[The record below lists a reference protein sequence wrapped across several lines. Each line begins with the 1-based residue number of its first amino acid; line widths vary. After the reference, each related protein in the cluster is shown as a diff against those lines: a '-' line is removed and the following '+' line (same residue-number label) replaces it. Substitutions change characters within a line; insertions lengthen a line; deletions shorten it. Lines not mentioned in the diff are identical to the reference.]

1 MPKGCRVKAVFSLG
15 SIMGNPFA
23 HLRDAVR
30 LISETPG
37 LHDVVVSP
45 VYVTAPD
52 GGVQQDD
59 FLNLVVV
66 ATSDLPPSVLLER
79 AHVIEDAHGRER
91 TIPNGPRTLDVDLI
105 CVGDETVTT
114 DELTLPH
121 PRAHER
127 AFVLVPWSDTDP
139 EAELPGYGRVV
150 DLLARFDADDVA
162 NAVKPYSRQIDVAG
176 VTVARGWDERRD
188 EEDL

>member
-1 MPKGCRVKAVFSLG
+1 MKAVFSLG
-15 SIMGNPFA
+15 SNMGNPFA

-45 VYVTAPD
+45 VYVTAPV

-139 EAELPGYGRVV
+139 EAGLSICWP
-150 DLLARFDADDVA
+150 AST
-162 NAVKPYSRQIDVAG
+162 P
-176 VTVARGWDERRD
+176 TT
-188 EEDL
+188 

>member
-1 MPKGCRVKAVFSLG
+1 MKAVFSLG
-15 SIMGNPFA
+15 SNMGNPFA

-45 VYVTAPD
+45 VYVTAPV

-139 EAELPGYGRVV
+139 EAELPGHGRIA
-150 DLLARFDADDVA
+150 DLLATFDAEELA
-162 NAVKPYSRQIDVAG
+162 KAVKPYPRQIDVAG